1 MEVTSQ
7 QFIAAFKTQPESVR
21 SYIFSDEGTED
32 ITTLAKK
39 HQLSLK
45 QTGDL
50 ASESGR
56 FLVKITPAQNLAQ
69 SIQFRLATTPAV
81 AETLATY
88 IRDVIAPKAMAFVP
102 PQESEDEEE
111 TTTESAPAPSVA
123 QNQQPIVSA
132 PQSTQAIH
140 EPFYKP
146 QPHQFVPPA
155 SSTPSSSQQVGE
167 HHEPLPDMP
176 VEEREAAIK
185 KLFKNTM
192 FDHQLEEQLEG
203 HMGNSQPV
211 QTQKQSVA
219 PQNTA
224 PKPDIMEARLKGT
237 FSMPKEEVKI
247 QAKQV
252 PGTPSQP
259 SQPAPAQNQAP
270 KYPAKDPYRE
280 PLE

>member
-1 MEVTSQ
+1 MKNNMDQSLQ
-7 QFIAAFKTQPESVR
+7 QELNTRYKQLPSTIQKVVADENTKKQLLDIAAKHDLTDDQFWFLKNEVYLVLYNFEYASALVDNVRESLEIDQLKAV
-21 SYIFSDEGTED
+21 SIVKDIDKIIFAPIEQELIDMES
-32 ITTLAKK
+32 KK
-39 HQLSLK
+39 FDH
-45 QTGDL
+45 DD
-50 ASESGR
+50 
-56 FLVKITPAQNLAQ
+56 
-69 SIQFRLATTPAV
+69 SIQ
-81 AETLATY
+81 
-88 IRDVIAPKAMAFVP
+88 
-102 PQESEDEEE
+102 
-111 TTTESAPAPSVA
+111 SAS
-123 QNQQPIVSA
+123 QSA
-132 PQSTQAIH
+132 NAIH

-155 SSTPSSSQQVGE
+155 APKPASSQQVGE

-185 KLFKNTM
+185 KLFKNNA

-203 HMGNSQPV
+203 HVGASQNVPL
-211 QTQKQSVA
+211 QKQPA
-219 PQNTA
+219 PV

-259 SQPAPAQNQAP
+259 SQPAPAQNPAP